1 MEKSEIP
8 GLQAAKAVAEDHL
21 IRVTDIPSN
30 SDLFGGFILQRIR
43 EKSGADVQ
51 VEKMENWGPKRTLLI
66 KGSEEATQKAHLWIQ
81 QIMFSGDIDMTE
93 ILGENIFLAKKVIVP
108 KNARSRVLGPGKD
121 IINAI
126 ELLSITTISLNKFH
140 CKGVLVI
147 RGSNVGTEKAFGWI
161 QEIINHPTRDYVQIL
176 GERFKYTIYYTHPTK
191 E

>member
-1 MEKSEIP
+1 MEKREIL
-8 GLQAAKAVAEDHL
+8 GLQATKVAEDHL

-30 SDLFGGFILQRIR
+30 SDLFVGFILQRIR

-126 ELLSITTISLNKFH
+126 EMLSITTISLNKFH
-140 CKGVLVI
+140 CKGILVI
-147 RGSNVGTEKAFGWI
+147 RGSNEGTEKAFGWI